1 MKLNR
6 WTSYEYHGHSNT
18 DIATVRSKEREA
30 PEIAVKINEVERKM
44 AIATNNDSYFIFR
57 IN

>member
-1 MKLNR
+1 MSR
-6 WTSYEYHGHSNT
+6 TEFGGCHHGRNND
-18 DIATVRSKEREA
+18 DIATVRSKEGEA

-44 AIATNNDSYFIFR
+44 AIATNNDSYFISR